1 MTSRPKDKG
10 TRFETAVAGYAR
22 MRTEDA
28 EIRRFSLSGVN
39 DHGDVGY
46 VRRDVGD
53 MTLRGIIECKNYSPR
68 NKAGTPQ
75 EAQLKR
81 WQQETAREMASADA
95 DFALLAIHRKGCSDR
110 DPTSPKFGDNWC
122 WATVRSLYAASGRTD
137 EPDNPTAWVCMT
149 LGGVFDLIDGS
160 KVFEL

>member
-46 VRRDVGD
+46 VAEVPYLMPRNVPAIVVVGD
-53 MTLRGIIECKNYSPR
+53 EN
-68 NKAGTPQ
+68 
-75 EAQLKR
+75 
-81 WQQETAREMASADA
+81 
-95 DFALLAIHRKGCSDR
+95 
-110 DPTSPKFGDNWC
+110 DP
-122 WATVRSLYAASGRTD
+122 A
-137 EPDNPTAWVCMT
+137 
-149 LGGVFDLIDGS
+149 
-160 KVFEL
+160 